1 MNEMSKYTCGSN
13 SNHHHCQ
20 CLQMVKTHYIMF
32 KTHWVRNEMGPGI
45 EMQLIELEDGE
56 RTKTRRAASEIDGQ

>member
-1 MNEMSKYTCGSN
+1 
-13 SNHHHCQ
+13 
-20 CLQMVKTHYIMF
+20 MVKTHYIMF